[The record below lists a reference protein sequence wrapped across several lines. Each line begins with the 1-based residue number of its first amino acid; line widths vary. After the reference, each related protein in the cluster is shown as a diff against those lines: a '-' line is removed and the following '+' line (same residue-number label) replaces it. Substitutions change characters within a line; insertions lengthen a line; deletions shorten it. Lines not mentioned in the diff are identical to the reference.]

1 MIRTISATVAILCV
15 GAAASRPCWAQ
26 GEGASPRGAE
36 AEALERLR
44 AIRSAYQE
52 GRDADVLLAADRALL
67 EMARAGG
74 SSVRTGEIHFWRGAA
89 LRRLGR
95 TEEALVAFDQAKA
108 AGFQE
113 PELYLERSLAQ
124 QSLGQVEEAEREWQE
139 GERFRPED
147 LERWE
152 RLSLRRQREERER
165 RRLQLWVTPQL
176 GYDSNVLGLEED
188 TPLQQGDVDFASPF
202 LGAYV
207 DARYFLVRNGNQVL
221 WLNYQGMAREYPE
234 EPDVSYV
241 DNVLAVVGRQPL
253 LGALDVEVRSAVG
266 EAFLREDGHFR
277 TQRALGPA
285 ILARPFEA
293 VQARLW
299 GDWTRA
305 DYYASVP
312 NEQDRDG
319 TMGRVGIG
327 LGFDVG
333 GNWSVSPSLAYVKYN
348 AEGSDYDFRGWDV
361 GLTVTPPE
369 AMGLLLVPSLGYGD
383 YDYGNP
389 NSLTNFEERRKD
401 RTLRATLSVTLRA
414 LERAFGYTP
423 TLSIS
428 YLRQKSNVE
437 AFDYSRWAPHIEL
450 GINVLS
456 F

>member
-1 MIRTISATVAILCV
+1 MRQMILGAVTMLCV
-15 GAAASRPCWAQ
+15 CVSVSRWSWAQ
-26 GEGASPRGAE
+26 DKGTSLGGAE
-36 AEALERLR
+36 AEALARLR
-44 AIRSAYQE
+44 AIRSAYKE
-52 GRDADVLLAADRALL
+52 GRDTDVLLGADRALL
-67 EMARAGG
+67 GTARVGG
-74 SSVRTGEIHFWRGAA
+74 SGVRVGEIHFWRGAA

-108 AGFQE
+108 LGFQE
-113 PELYLERSLAQ
+113 PELYLERSLTQ
-124 QSLGQVEEAEREWQE
+124 RSLGQVEEAEKEWQE
-139 GERFRPED
+139 GERFMPED

-152 RLSLRRQREERER
+152 RLSLRRQKEERER
-165 RRLQLWVTPQL
+165 SRLQLWVAPQL

-188 TPLQQGDVDFASPF
+188 TPLQQGDVDFASSF

-234 EPDVSYV
+234 EPDVSYM
-241 DNVLAVVGRQPL
+241 DNVLAMVGRQPL
-253 LGALDVEVRSAVG
+253 FAAVDVEVRSSVG

-285 ILARPFEA
+285 ILARPLEA
-293 VQARLW
+293 VQVRLW

-327 LGFDVG
+327 LGLDLG
-333 GNWSVSPSLAYVKYN
+333 GNWSLSPSLAYVKYS

-361 GLTVTPPE
+361 GLTLTPPE
-369 AMGLLLVPSLGYGD
+369 VVGFLVAPSVGYGD
-383 YDYGNP
+383 YDYANP
-389 NSLTNFEERRKD
+389 NSLTGFAERRED
-401 RTLRATLSVTLRA
+401 RTLRATLSVTIRV
-414 LERAFGYTP
+414 LERAIGYTP
-423 TLSIS
+423 TLAIS
-428 YLRQKSNVE
+428 YLRQRSNVE